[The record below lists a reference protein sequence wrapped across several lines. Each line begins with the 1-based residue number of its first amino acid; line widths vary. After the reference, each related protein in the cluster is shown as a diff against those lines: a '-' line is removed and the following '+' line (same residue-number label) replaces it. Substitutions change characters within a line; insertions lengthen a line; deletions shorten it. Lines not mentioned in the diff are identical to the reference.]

1 MSIFRIWENFDDK
14 DNDDDEY
21 EDDDLLEER
30 EDEDEAWSSHEGHVK
45 G

>member
-1 MSIFRIWENFDDK
+1 MSIFRIWENDK

-21 EDDDLLEER
+21 KDDDLLEER
-30 EDEDEAWSSHEGHVK
+30 EDEDEAWSSHKSHVK